1 MDIQQRTQEGFY
13 ALLHQRVQ
21 AYFTRNMG
29 AKSAYSDVL
38 AILKTT
44 AKECNY
50 DYDDMNVL
58 GAFKAYLQP
67 VPKDNEGQV
76 TPLKAKAPKETTM
89 LAFDRKKVV

>member
-29 AKSAYSDVL
+29 AQSAYTDIL

-44 AKECNY
+44 AQECNY
-50 DYDDMNVL
+50 DYGDMNVL
-58 GAFKAYLQP
+58 GAFKAYIQ
-67 VPKDNEGQV
+67 PKD
-76 TPLKAKAPKETTM
+76 PKENKNNIAPIKPQVSST